1 MGSQLE
7 DEIGSWEGFPRT
19 LRTED
24 RELRD
29 EVIEEVRQ
37 CHPEVV
43 EQSGMPLTTDP
54 FFMAL
59 FLAQHKMIARLKAAL
74 DELKARSGSVTLS

>member
-7 DEIGSWEGFPRT
+7 DEIESWRGFPRT
-19 LRTED
+19 LRKED
-24 RELRD
+24 RELWD
-29 EVIEEVRQ
+29 EMVQEVRS
-37 CHPEVV
+37 CYARAV

-59 FLAQHKMIARLKAAL
+59 ILGQQRAIERLRAQLREL
-74 DELKARSGSVTLS
+74 DESKMLHT